1 MGIFDRFFRRKPK
14 EKLRAGLLRSTQPQ
28 PRERQH
34 FRPNYA
40 GVSNSAL
47 ITLQER
53 IQLCADC
60 KKEYFDNPYA
70 RNAARSFALGV
81 YGAGPKLQVLGTESS
96 VQIEKLFRKWRKA
109 TGLDGKMHTALES
122 LFYDGE
128 FFALIYSDPKV
139 PGGLNFELIEP
150 YRVRDPY
157 GASQDPNRIEGI
169 TFDDFNRPM
178 SYFIEKSSVNP
189 MYATPGEFEEI
200 PADRVIHFFLP
211 DVTNQRRG
219 IPMLQSVLSTLAA
232 LQRIGDASLGAWELA
247 AKMNLYVQTPLEAY
261 EFLQCVP
268 KDYET
273 GEENAIEA
281 FQTIPIAQDG
291 GITFLANGM
300 TMGQVKSEH
309 PTSQFHQ
316 SKAAYLSE
324 VGAGV
329 GQPRNVISADSSD
342 YNFSSA
348 RLDMTQFYRHIHQVQ
363 GQLIPVLERLFLT
376 AVASQAD
383 TCPEAREFF
392 ETYDQYDLPVE
403 WYFPKIMDQLD
414 RVDNADAEQKLVQSG
429 LMTLR
434 EYCKRY
440 GVDYDLHKE
449 TLENETAYTVRPAGP
464 SGESEQPAED
474 PVRTGLLRRDS
485 VGARDRDS
493 GVGGDGGGDVPGGN
507 RLSGGR
513 RSRNRKAP

>member
-1 MGIFDRFFRRKPK
+1 MGLLDFFKKKPK
-14 EKLRAGLLRSTQPQ
+14 ERLRAGLLRSTQPQ
-28 PRERQH
+28 PRDRQH

-40 GVSNSAL
+40 GVANSAL
-47 ITLQER
+47 ITAQER
-53 IQLCADC
+53 VQLCADC

-70 RNAARSFALGV
+70 RNTARNFALGV
-81 YGAGPKLQVLGTESS
+81 YGAGPKLQILSPDEVINNSIES
-96 VQIEKLFRKWRKA
+96 LFRKWRKA
-109 TGLDGKMHTALES
+109 TNFDGKIHTALES

-128 FFALIYSDPKV
+128 AFFLTYSDPRV

-157 GASQDPNRIEGI
+157 GTSQDPNRIEGI
-169 TFDDFNRPM
+169 LFDDFNRPV
-178 SYFIEKSSVNP
+178 SYFIEKSCVNP
-189 MYATPGEFEEI
+189 MYNLPLEVEEV

-219 IPMLQSVLSTLAA
+219 IPMLQAVLSTLAS

-247 AKMNLYVQTPLEAY
+247 AKMNLYVQTPLEAF

-273 GEENAIEA
+273 GQENAIEA

-309 PTSQFHQ
+309 PTSQFYQ

-329 GQPRNVISADSSD
+329 GQPRNVVSADSSD

-348 RLDMTQFYRHIHQVQ
+348 RLDMTQFYRHVHQVQ
-363 GQLIPVLERLFLT
+363 GQLIPVLERLLLT
-376 AVASQAD
+376 AVGSQAD
-383 TCPEAREFF
+383 TCLEARRFF

-414 RVDNADAEQKLVQSG
+414 RVDNADSELKLVQAG

-440 GVDYDLHKE
+440 GLDYDLHKE
-449 TLENETAYTVRPAGP
+449 TLKDEAAYTVRPTVAEGQ
-464 SGESEQPAED
+464 SEQPAES
-474 PVRTGLLRRDS
+474 PLCPGVLGRDT
-485 VGARDRDS
+485 VGARDRDT
-493 GVGGDGGGDVPGGN
+493 GIRRDEGD
-507 RLSGGR
+507 LSGGD
-513 RSRNRKAP
+513 